1 MTGGPVTGFTS
12 AIILIILQQ
21 IDGNIL
27 GPKVMGESLE
37 IRPLWIIIAVTVGG
51 SLFGFIG
58 MLISVPVVAVLRILF
73 LELVKMYEEQKV
85 KNDG

>member
-1 MTGGPVTGFTS
+1 MKLVLLTALGVGGAT
-12 AIILIILQQ
+12 LI
-21 IDGNIL
+21 
-27 GPKVMGESLE
+27 
-37 IRPLWIIIAVTVGG
+37 G

-85 KNDG
+85 KNDE